1 MNIKAALAQV
11 ASDDVD
17 SAASARGD
25 SNDSAVIRP
34 DPVTNV
40 KSITYV
46 FKVRPCALA
55 AVQSSLNKFHLLG
68 TCSNIFIRQLNF
80 MFYICRSGSVA
91 NIVIVI

>member
-1 MNIKAALAQV
+1 MFETYFMSCEVNIKAAQARS

-40 KSITYV
+40 KSITFYV
-46 FKVRPCALA
+46 FKVRPRALA
-55 AVQSSLNKFHLLG
+55 TFQSSLTIRSLHRLNSYFSVHSYVYELL
-68 TCSNIFIRQLNF
+68 L
-80 MFYICRSGSVA
+80 
-91 NIVIVI
+91 